1 MNVREH
7 DAGLSS
13 VDNALILL
21 CAVAERGS
29 LRVSEAAELLGVS
42 RSTAHRL
49 LQALLVRDFVRQPQP
64 NRPYVPG
71 GALTRIAL
79 KNLRHYDIATV
90 ARPHVAALAEETG
103 ETCHFVQLEGS
114 SVRFVDGVV
123 GSHPNAL
130 GLRVGIVLPA
140 HATAGG
146 KAILAALPLTKVRAL
161 FPRGVQ
167 TLTGNTLHSLEEVEE
182 HLAAVGRA
190 GFATNFDESM
200 SQMTAL
206 GAVVRGSLGEPLG
219 AVTFAAPSERLPRAR
234 IPVVARRMQR
244 TALAISEALA
254 LLPGPPSSD
263 S

>member
-1 MNVREH
+1 MNVAGRNH

-13 VDNALILL
+13 VDNALTLL

-29 LRVSEAAELLGVS
+29 LRVSDAAELLGVS

-49 LQALLVRDFVRQPQP
+49 LQTLLARDFVRQGQP

-71 GALTRIAL
+71 PALTRIAL
-79 KNLRHYDIATV
+79 RNLRRYDIA
-90 ARPHVAALAEETG
+90 ALAHPHLAALAEETG

-123 GSHPNAL
+123 GAHPQAL
-130 GLRVGIVLPA
+130 ELRVGIVLPA

-146 KAILAALPLTKVRAL
+146 KSLLAALPPAKVRAL

-167 TLTGNTLHSLEEVEE
+167 ALTGNTLHSLEEVEE
-182 HLAAVGRA
+182 HLASVGRA

-200 SQMTAL
+200 PEMTAL
-206 GAVVRGSLGEPLG
+206 GVVVRGLMGEPLG
-219 AVTFAAPSERLPRAR
+219 ALTFAAPAERLPRAR

-244 TALAISEALA
+244 AALAITDALA
-254 LLPGPPSSD
+254 LLPTS
-263 S
+263 